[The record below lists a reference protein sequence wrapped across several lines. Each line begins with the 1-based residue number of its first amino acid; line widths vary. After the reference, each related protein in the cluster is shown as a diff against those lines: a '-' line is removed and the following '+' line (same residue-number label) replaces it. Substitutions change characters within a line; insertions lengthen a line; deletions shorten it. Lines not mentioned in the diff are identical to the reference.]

1 VKKIIFLIMVIF
13 LISCGANSSVI
24 EKVSYRIELQDDFT
38 PTGELVEVRTKYDI
52 NNLPSQLP
60 FPVYS
65 MLGGTGLD
73 SFLKECDGMG
83 RIEDGQIYLFNKIQD
98 CYIVQVP
105 MQELNSPYGANLNIS
120 RPVLELSGEFLPGKR
135 IILVNASFSPEMQGL
150 LLAEFF
156 SHRSDSFYYALPGIV
171 RAMSEMEFKSGRLWM
186 NRTLQEGFNH
196 YSYIS
201 ASGKEL
207 VDDWNLIEL
216 GGIYGSVFG
225 DTPRGEAEAFH
236 RGRFLEF
243 YTLSELCKD
252 KLLCDFDEKILDL
265 KDF

>member
-1 VKKIIFLIMVIF
+1 MKKFIFLFMVIF
-13 LISCGANSSVI
+13 LVSCGANSSVI
-24 EKVSYRIELQDDFT
+24 EKVSYRIELGKDLS

-65 MLGGTGLD
+65 MLGGNGLNK
-73 SFLKECDGMG
+73 FLEYCDGLG
-83 RIEDGQIYLFNKIQD
+83 RIENGEIYLFSKNQS
-98 CYIVQVP
+98 CFIVQVP
-105 MQELNSPYGANLNIS
+105 LEELNSPYGANLNIS
-120 RPVLELSGEFLPGKR
+120 RPVLELSEDFLAGKR

-171 RAMSEMEFKSGRLWM
+171 RAMSEMELKSGRLWM
-186 NRTLQEGFNH
+186 PRTLQEGFNH
-196 YSYIS
+196 YSFLS
-201 ASGKEL
+201 ASGKER

-225 DTPRGEAEAFH
+225 NTPRSEAEAFH